1 MNQSCVGAL
10 ARAARAIALTA
21 VVTGFGASALAA
33 QGATGKLEGRVF
45 DQNQQPVANAQIVI
59 EGTSFATT
67 ANPQGYYFFNGVPA
81 GVYSVRFAYIGY
93 KAVRVE
99 GLRIIS
105 GQTITLDRPLE
116 ATNVELQEITV
127 VGADNPLVP
136 RDQVATK
143 QLIDGAYTDK
153 LPVDRLGA
161 VFALQPGVMSNS
173 TGTSISV
180 RGSRP
185 DENTT
190 YIDGVPVQPGNRS
203 TGGGR
208 DLPTLQVGTNAFED
222 ASITTG
228 AASSEFGNAQGGIIS
243 ITTRTGGQK
252 FTGNIGI
259 ETDEFSGLRNSSGF
273 SRIQASVGGP
283 ITKQLTFFVG
293 SVLEGTTSGNAGFE
307 GYKVPVWVPVGVDT
321 VFTVA
326 RTTAANSDSVRL
338 PVFNYAVLT
347 GTCSAP
353 WVANAADPD
362 IRNNFG
368 HDCQEN
374 QNPTAPNS
382 TTQLTAKLNY
392 SFGQGSRLAATYVG
406 SRNLARGQRGTDGTN
421 GTTNSNNV
429 AILNWNQVLS
439 RSSDRAIALDLSLSY
454 QWDRSINA
462 LLTPGSE
469 ADTRDPFGGF
479 LISGFDYVTDIDDF
493 KVTDEL
499 IRNFRTLDPGKGVT
513 LFDRFNRDQFNGQPG
528 FANGAGNTDNRSPGN
543 PGFVGGFGAA
553 PENINTATE
562 NRLIARGTVDWQ
574 LDRYNR
580 VKIGGQYIDSKLTT
594 YNPGAST
601 LGGFPDIFLGR
612 PTQYNLFAED
622 RLDLGDVVLVGGVR
636 YDYFDVGASKSR
648 EFPRISSAP
657 GFTAETL
664 DDFLVP
670 FESHNFVSP
679 HVQVAFPVTDRT
691 NFRLSYAQAV
701 QTPDFSVVL
710 SGNNTDLSITN
721 TNFTFGQ
728 DLEFGRTI
736 TFEFGFRHAVSDD
749 MVIDVAVFNKDNI
762 ANAAGRLVDIE
773 DPRTGNTTKIRVQTN
788 QDFGNTR
795 GIDMRMDRR
804 IGNFFNGVLSY
815 SYQDARSTGSD
826 PFTFINFGSRIT
838 SAITGGAADPPQA
851 AQPVA
856 FSRPH
861 NLAAQFSFNFPA
873 DYKRGTTMGTI
884 LNRVNLTG
892 TARYSS
898 GTAYTRC
905 KNDNDDDAAV
915 LGGGACNTLG
925 GDFNGARV
933 PDFRNLDIRA
943 SKGFRLGSLDFTA
956 YADARNVLN
965 IENVLN
971 VFAQTGSTNNDRLRT
986 TLAKDDS
993 ITFARNGAS
1002 NGVLQADGS
1011 LALPSSDAECANWVT
1026 TGNNPS
1032 PPLCYFF
1039 RKGEQRFGN
1048 GDGIYTLEEQR
1059 FASEVRNLGTFN
1071 ISRFAGAPRRIRFG
1085 MEVNF

>member
-1 MNQSCVGAL
+1 MNQSCVRAL

-105 GQTITLDRPLE
+105 GQTITLDRSLE

-127 VGADNPLVP
+127 SAENPLVP

-143 QLIDGAYTDK
+143 QLIDGTFTNN

-161 VFALQPGVMSNS
+161 VFALQPGVMANS
-173 TGTSISV
+173 TGSSISV

-185 DENTT
+185 DENVT
-190 YIDGVPVQPGNRS
+190 YIDGVPVQPGNRG
-203 TGGGR
+203 TGRGR
-208 DLPTLQVGTNAFED
+208 GIPTLQVGTNSFED

-228 AASSEFGNAQGGIIS
+228 ATSSEFGNAQGGIIA

-252 FTGNIGI
+252 FAGNFGA
-259 ETDEFSGLRNSSGF
+259 ETDEFSGTREKSGF
-273 SRIQASVGGP
+273 TRFQGSIGGP
-283 ITKQLTFFVG
+283 ITKQLTFFVS
-293 SVLEGTTSGNAGFE
+293 SVLEGTATGNAGFE
-307 GYKVPVWVPVGVDT
+307 GYRVPAWVPVGVDT

-347 GTCSAP
+347 GSCNAP
-353 WVANAADPD
+353 WVANSANPE

-368 HDCQEN
+368 HDCQGN
-374 QNPTAPNS
+374 QTATSPNS
-382 TTQLTAKLNY
+382 SAQATAKLNY

-406 SRNLARGQRGTDGTN
+406 SRNLVRGQRGTDGTN
-421 GTTNSNNV
+421 GTTNTNNV

-439 RSSDRAIALDLSLSY
+439 RSSDRAIALDATVSY
-454 QWDRSINA
+454 QWDRSING

-469 ADTRDPFGGF
+469 RDTRDPFAGI
-479 LISGFDYVTDIDDF
+479 LVSGFDYVTDIDDF
-493 KVTDEL
+493 KVNDEL
-499 IRNFRTLDPGKGVT
+499 IRRFRTLEPGKGVV
-513 LFDRFNRDQFNGQPG
+513 LFDRFNQDQFDPQPG
-528 FANGAGNTDNRSPGN
+528 FANGSVNTDNRSPGN
-543 PGFVGGFGAA
+543 PGSVGSFGGA
-553 PENINTATE
+553 PNNLNTALE
-562 NRLIARGTVDWQ
+562 NRLIARATLDWQ

-580 VKIGGQYIDSKLTT
+580 AKLGGQYIDSKVSN
-594 YNPGAST
+594 YNPGSSL

-612 PTQYNLFAED
+612 PTQYNVFAED
-622 RLDLGDVVLVGGVR
+622 RLDLGDVVLVGGLR
-636 YDYFDVGASKSR
+636 YDYFEVGARKAIN
-648 EFPRISSAP
+648 FPRISSMP
-657 GFTAETL
+657 GFTPETL
-664 DDFLVP
+664 DDFLVAYD
-670 FESHNFVSP
+670 SHNFISP
-679 HVQVAFPVTDRT
+679 HIQVAFPVTDRT

-701 QTPDFSVVL
+701 QTPDFSVL
-710 SGNNTDLSITN
+710 LNGSNTDLSITN
-721 TNFTFGQ
+721 TNLTFGQ
-728 DLEFGRTI
+728 DLDFGRTI
-736 TFEFGFRHAVSDD
+736 TFEFGFRHAVNDD
-749 MVIDVAVFNKDNI
+749 MVVDVAVFNKDNI
-762 ANAAGRLVDIE
+762 ANAAGRLLVIP
-773 DPRTGNTTKIRVQTN
+773 DPRTGNDVNVRVQTN

-795 GIDMRMDRR
+795 GIDMRLDRR

-826 PFTFINFGSRIT
+826 PFTFINFQSRIT
-838 SAITGGAADPPQA
+838 SSVTGGAIEPAQS

-861 NLAAQFSFNFPA
+861 NVAAQFAFNFPA
-873 DYKRGTTMGTI
+873 DFKRGTVLGKI
-884 LNRVNLTG
+884 LNRANITG

-905 KNDNDDDAAV
+905 KNDSDDDAA
-915 LGGGACNTLG
+915 LLSGQACNTLG
-925 GDFNGARV
+925 SNDFNAARLQ
-933 PDFRNLDIRA
+933 DFKNLDLRA
-943 SKGFRLGSLDFTA
+943 SKGFTLGGLDFTA
-956 YADARNVLN
+956 YTDVRNVLN
-965 IENVLN
+965 IENVLS
-971 VFAQTGSTNNDRLRT
+971 VFAQTGTTNNDRLRGINFRR
-986 TLAKDDS
+986 DS
-993 ITFARNGAS
+993 ITFARNGIT
-1002 NGVLQADGS
+1002 NGIRQSDGS
-1011 LALPSSDAECANWVT
+1011 LVLPGSDAECFAWRT

-1032 PPLCYFF
+1032 PPLCHFF
-1039 RKGEQRFGN
+1039 RKGEERFGN

-1059 FASEVRNLGTFN
+1059 VASEVENLGTFN